1 MHSER
6 APFFLKLA
14 AWGGVVFLHFPILII
29 AAYAFNTED
38 AAFSFPPQGLTPVF
52 AAPPGVW
59 LRRQWILGPMAGKPS
74 AT

>member
-29 AAYAFNTED
+29 AAYA
-38 AAFSFPPQGLTPVF
+38 GLAWQHSVVIFLMP
-52 AAPPGVW
+52 
-59 LRRQWILGPMAGKPS
+59 
-74 AT
+74 

>member
-29 AAYAFNTED
+29 AAYAFD
-38 AAFSFPPQGLTPVF
+38 AALVKRGST
-52 AAPPGVW
+52 A
-59 LRRQWILGPMAGKPS
+59 
-74 AT
+74 

>member
-29 AAYAFNTED
+29 
-38 AAFSFPPQGLTPVF
+38 
-52 AAPPGVW
+52 
-59 LRRQWILGPMAGKPS
+59 
-74 AT
+74 

>member
-29 AAYAFNTED
+29 AAMRR
-38 AAFSFPPQGLTPVF
+38 LVF
-52 AAPPGVW
+52 HRKA
-59 LRRQWILGPMAGKPS
+59 
-74 AT
+74 

>member
-38 AAFSFPPQGLTPVF
+38 
-52 AAPPGVW
+52 GVW
-59 LRRQWILGPMAGKPS
+59 FSTAGPDA
-74 AT
+74 ALV